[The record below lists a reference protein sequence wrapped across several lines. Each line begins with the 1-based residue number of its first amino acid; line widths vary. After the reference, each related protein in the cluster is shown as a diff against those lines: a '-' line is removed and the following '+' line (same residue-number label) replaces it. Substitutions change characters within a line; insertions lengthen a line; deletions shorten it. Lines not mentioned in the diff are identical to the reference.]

1 MVRQCDACTESSS
14 DLKRCSGCRKVW
26 YCSPDCQRSAWVR
39 HIFTC
44 KPRRPITTADHLAL
58 AVRNNLFPQDVQT
71 CKDYGFDRAF
81 TVENRSKLLGL
92 YIGLMERMDIPAKT
106 INDWRVRGVLVEEIK
121 AAYDKIPAQYRGGYF
136 PWFLQNQHI
145 LDTSPAADSQSNDE
159 GDAMFRRAWCFT
171 GGAETD
177 SLEVIKASI
186 ASMPQDKQTCHLL
199 YTMLL
204 SKWHPAPF
212 HDLWIPFGFCTC
224 IHEEEEMH
232 LGGLYQDLIT
242 KCTFDEFCDAFSSS
256 RILDLFRNNGIS
268 VEFPIPLRYLADV
281 LQSSIMTKSVWF
293 LKQFAIRSDEENV
306 EGRVVNSVAVD
317 YGFMNCRKD
326 SEIQALKKV
335 YRTFFERRDA
345 DPLALHDAAIS
356 GNIFGYLGS
365 LMKLNAKYERLMKNP
380 YPLPS
385 E

>member
-1 MVRQCDACTESSS
+1 MVRKCNACRESSN
-14 DLKRCSGCRKVW
+14 LKRCSGCHKVW
-26 YCSPDCQRSAWVR
+26 YCSVSCQKSHWVR

-58 AVRNNLFPQDVQT
+58 AVRNNLFPQDPQT
-71 CKDYGFDRAF
+71 CEDYGFERAF
-81 TVENRSKLLGL
+81 TPENRSKLLGL
-92 YIGLMERMDIPAKT
+92 YIGLMDLGRMEIPAKT

-121 AAYDKIPAQYRGGYF
+121 AAYHKLPADNRGGYF

-145 LDTSPAADSQSNDE
+145 LSPSAAADSHSNDK
-159 GDAMFRRAWCFT
+159 GDAMVVRAWRFT

-177 SLEVIKASI
+177 SPKEIRARI
-186 ASMPQDKQTCHLL
+186 TDMPRDKQSCHLL

-212 HDLWIPFGFCTC
+212 DDLWIPFGFCSCTC
-224 IHEEEEMH
+224 EEEEMY
-232 LGGLYQDLIT
+232 LGGRYQVLIT
-242 KCTFDEFCDAFSSS
+242 KCTFDEFCDAFRSA
-256 RILDLFRNNGIS
+256 RILNLFRKNGID
-268 VEFPIPLRYLADV
+268 VDVRYLADV
-281 LQSSIMTKSVWF
+281 LQNHNMNKSVWD
-293 LKQFAIRSDEENV
+293 LKQFAIRTDEQNS
-306 EGRVVNSVAVD
+306 EGRIVNSIACD

-326 SEIQALKKV
+326 AEIQGLKKV
-335 YRTFFERRDA
+335 YRTFFERSDA
-345 DPLALHDAAIS
+345 DPLALHDAALR

-380 YPLPS
+380 YPLPVL